1 MNKVWYCLIVYQFL
15 FFLVGEI
22 KPNVRLNGNQIH
34 PNVKLSSSKLDDFNI
49 ETIKNSLSPF
59 DELRVTNGLNS
70 NVRLSKSVLSLSKDR
85 SLTENLSDNSNFN
98 LSPFDE
104 LRVTNG
110 LNSNVRLSKPVFELV
125 EGSKPDEK
133 LIR

>member
-22 KPNVRLNGNQIH
+22 KPNVR
-34 PNVKLSSSKLDDFNI
+34 LSSSKLDDFNI

-70 NVRLSKSVLSLSKDR
+70 NVRLSKPVLSLSKDR
-85 SLTENLSDNSNFN
+85 SLTENFSDNSNFN
-98 LSPFDE
+98 QSHFDKLS
-104 LRVTNG
+104 VTED
-110 LNSNVRLSKPVFELV
+110 LNSNVRLSKP
-125 EGSKPDEK
+125 P
-133 LIR
+133 